1 MSEKVVHV
9 QRKLLRT
16 TKKAINKQ
24 TNKNNYKHICVE
36 VKDKEMMG
44 NFRLLYYTAEPTK
57 GEDKKRKTE
66 DEKGIN
72 TKKENC
78 FIFK

>member
-1 MSEKVVHV
+1 M
-9 QRKLLRT
+9 
-16 TKKAINKQ
+16 
-24 TNKNNYKHICVE
+24 E

-44 NFRLLYYTAEPTK
+44 NFRLLHCTAESTK

>member
-1 MSEKVVHV
+1 MSDKVVHV
-9 QRKLLRT
+9 QRKLLRN
-16 TKKAINKQ
+16 TKKA
-24 TNKNNYKHICVE
+24 TNKNNYKHVCVE

-44 NFRLLYYTAEPTK
+44 NLRLLYCTAEPTK

>member
-16 TKKAINKQ
+16 TKSNKQ
-24 TNKNNYKHICVE
+24 TNKNNYKNICVE

-44 NFRLLYYTAEPTK
+44 HFRLLHCTAEPTK